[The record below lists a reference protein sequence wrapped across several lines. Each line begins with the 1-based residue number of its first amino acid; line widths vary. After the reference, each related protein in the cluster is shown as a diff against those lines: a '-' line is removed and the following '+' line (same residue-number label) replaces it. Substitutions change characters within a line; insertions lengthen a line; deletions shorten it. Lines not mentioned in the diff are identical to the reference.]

1 MLVIY
6 RKMWGRFVFSTWL
19 APAQIRG
26 PSVKESFSAKF
37 LYFDRIRGPFFIL
50 GVPMRPRNSC
60 NDWTRPFVLMAGLW
74 FFGFPVPAFSSTG
87 SWIDD
92 LRPIAA
98 SDWNYKRAAHL
109 LERAGFG
116 GTPSEIEALAAMP
129 PSLAVRQLIEFEN
142 VDNTHLRPFEPSGVH
157 DPGLEPFPPSR
168 PATTELAEKNGGVL
182 GVLNKPSGNRRLQPS
197 VDRFFYW
204 LRASR
209 LETHRLAYWW
219 AYRMLHTNRPLQEK
233 LALFWHGHFAVNET
247 KVRDYR
253 KMENQLAIF
262 HSMGK
267 GSFRELLINVSQDP
281 AMLSYLDAGVN
292 IKGSPNENFAR
303 EIMELFTMGVG
314 HYEEIDIREGARAFT
329 GWNYSD
335 LNFEIREDEHDESE
349 KKFLGRIGNFDGIDV
364 IDIILDQKVTA
375 EFIAAKLYRFFV
387 RDDLSEILKR
397 DLADIL
403 RSNSYSISKFLTVVF
418 NSKDFYSSASVG
430 TQIKAPVPLVIS
442 TYRKLGLGKMPGVP
456 DFNDITAELGQQLF
470 RPPSVAG
477 WAYGDSWITPGLLI
491 ARGNFAYDVVFP
503 DINFIPHDRFPR
515 TENIRKVHEK
525 ISAGFD
531 VTSATIP
538 ELDEDVMMSEANQMA
553 DRDEDFNTRL
563 GSYRGW
569 QMAIAKVKP
578 IPRNIPHLD
587 LISIIRDANVDT
599 IEEVVD
605 HFVSR
610 LLSVPA
616 DPEFRSRL
624 EDFLRKQLGTQD
636 VKKARS
642 YLDRPLR
649 ELIHLILST
658 PEYQLG

>member
-1 MLVIY
+1 MLL
-6 RKMWGRFVFSTWL
+6 RKFYADWINPLLLLMTIGLVGSSI
-19 APAQIRG
+19 PAG
-26 PSVKESFSAKF
+26 
-37 LYFDRIRGPFFIL
+37 
-50 GVPMRPRNSC
+50 
-60 NDWTRPFVLMAGLW
+60 
-74 FFGFPVPAFSSTG
+74 SSTEA
-87 SWIDD
+87 WVED
-92 LRPIAA
+92 LRPIAIK
-98 SDWNYKRAAHL
+98 DWNYERAAHL

-116 GTPSEIEALAAMP
+116 GSPEEVKVLEAMP
-129 PSLAVRQLIEFEN
+129 PSLAVRQFINLQDI
-142 VDNTHLRPFEPSGVH
+142 DNTHLRPFEASGVH

-168 PATTELAEKNGGVL
+168 PATTELAAKNGGVL

-219 AYRMLHTNRPLQEK
+219 AYRMLNTDRPLQEK
-233 LALFWHGHFAVNET
+233 LALFWHGHFAVNEI

-262 HSMGK
+262 HSLGL
-267 GSFRELLINVSQDP
+267 GSFRELLIKVSQDP

-292 IKGSPNENFAR
+292 VKGSPNENFAR

-314 HYEEIDIREGARAFT
+314 NYEEIDIREGARAFT

-335 LNFEIREDEHDESE
+335 LEFEIRQDQHDELE
-349 KKFLGRIGNFDGIDV
+349 KVFLGRAGNFDGVDV
-364 IDIILDQKVTA
+364 IDIILEQKITA
-375 EFIAAKLYRFFV
+375 KFIAGKLYRFFV
-387 RDDLSEILKR
+387 RDNPSEKFKEK
-397 DLADIL
+397 LAQTL
-403 RSNSYSISKFLTVVF
+403 RSNEYDISKFLTVIF
-418 NSKDFYSSASVG
+418 NSKDFYSSASIG
-430 TQIKAPVPLVIS
+430 TQIKAPVPLVVS
-442 TYRKLGLGKMPGVP
+442 TYRKMGLTEIPGVP

-477 WAYGDSWITPGLLI
+477 WAYGESWITPGLLI

-525 ISAGFD
+525 IAAGLD

-538 ELDEDVMMSEANQMA
+538 ELDESVMMSEANQMA

-578 IPRNIPHLD
+578 IPRNIPRLD
-587 LISIIRDANVDT
+587 LRAM
-599 IEEVVD
+599 IEEAQAGTLEEIVD
-605 HFVSR
+605 HFVLR
-610 LLSVPA
+610 LLSVPV
-616 DPEFRSRL
+616 DLEFRSRL
-624 EDFLRKQLGTQD
+624 VRFLEGQLGTRD
-636 VKKARS
+636 VKKAWS

-649 ELIHLILST
+649 ELVHLILST